1 MFCIEFEM
9 SLLFRVQYVA
19 RLNLK
24 SIRVKT
30 IAKVAQVGEIVLS
43 VCSAEHLLLLELVGD
58 HEHENR
64 ILVFKNVLA
73 SFVST

>member
-1 MFCIEFEM
+1 M
-9 SLLFRVQYVA
+9 
-19 RLNLK
+19 
-24 SIRVKT
+24 KT